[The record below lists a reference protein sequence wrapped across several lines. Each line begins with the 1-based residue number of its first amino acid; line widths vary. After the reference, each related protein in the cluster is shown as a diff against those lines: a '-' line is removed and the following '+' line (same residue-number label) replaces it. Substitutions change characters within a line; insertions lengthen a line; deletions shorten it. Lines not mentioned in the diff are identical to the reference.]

1 MRYPTKTREKAT
13 DRRATPG
20 IIRRPMRLTLVLLLA
35 CAPIEAVPPDSASS
49 PVADDPEPV
58 PGDSLPEPVRLHR
71 PAQPV
76 ASASGAAPVPRDIQP
91 AAPGPATAGPP
102 PPGFI
107 DLRAA
112 LPDACFTAG
121 YAAADNFTGAPLPGY
136 AVAGAWL
143 LAVPA
148 AALVQVQAA
157 LADEDLSLRIFD
169 AYRPRRAS
177 AAMVDWAGRTG
188 QTRLLADG
196 YIARHSGHNHGHTI
210 DLGLAR
216 RGSCEPLDM
225 GSAWDTLDAS
235 SHTMNAAGPARAHRL
250 LLRRVMRAAGFRDYS
265 REWWHFSF
273 PLAGTRALDIPYGRV
288 EPGP

>member
-1 MRYPTKTREKAT
+1 MS
-13 DRRATPG
+13 
-20 IIRRPMRLTLVLLLA
+20 PMRLALALPLA
-35 CAPIEAVPPDSASS
+35 CAPMEAVPPDSAMK
-49 PVADDPEPV
+49 PGADDPQHV
-58 PGDSLPEPVRLHR
+58 PGDSLPEPAGLHSQAR
-71 PAQPV
+71 PAS
-76 ASASGAAPVPRDIQP
+76 SASRAAPVPRDISP
-91 AAPGPATAGPP
+91 DSATAGPP

-148 AALVQVQAA
+148 AALVKVQAA
-157 LADEDLSLRIFD
+157 LADEGLSLRIFD

-177 AAMVDWAGRTG
+177 AAMVDWAERTG

-196 YIARHSGHNHGHTI
+196 YIARRSGHNHGHTI

-216 RGSCEPLDM
+216 RGSCAPLDM
-225 GSAWDTLDAS
+225 GSAWDTLDAT
-235 SHTMNAAGPARAHRL
+235 SHTLNAAGPARAHRL

-273 PLAGTRALDIPYGRV
+273 PLAGTRALDIPYGPAAP
-288 EPGP
+288 ELGAL